1 MKVGEARGAFR
12 ALFPSNFWKALKIE
26 SLAEIVPAPEE
37 NPVNTFAITG
47 AFVKVVALPEEVTS
61 PVKLAF
67 VVTVEAFPEGS
78 H

>member
-1 MKVGEARGAFR
+1 MT
-12 ALFPSNFWKALKIE
+12 
-26 SLAEIVPAPEE
+26 VPAPEV

-67 VVTVEAFPEGS
+67 VVTVVVFPKG
-78 H
+78 HH